1 MRRIGPNSFAI
12 PFGLAALGGAWLAAA
27 DARWAPRAV
36 GEGLFL
42 VAAVVWVA
50 LVVAYG
56 AHVATRP
63 GRLRSDLTHPVLSP
77 FLSLVTATP
86 MVLVS
91 RGLTPYAPAAAT
103 AVTDVLIGL
112 TVLHGAWLTGQL
124 ICSDLG
130 VEQFH
135 PGYLI
140 PPLAG
145 GLLASV
151 AAAQVGQVGLAW
163 ALFGLGTVGW
173 LVVGSIVLGRLFLG
187 PRLPTHLVP
196 TLAIEVAPSAVA
208 GLAWFSLNGGRID
221 AVAHLLA
228 GYGLFMVL
236 VQLRL
241 LPAFS
246 RLRFSVGSWAFVF
259 PWSAVATAA
268 LHWIASS
275 RPVGGH
281 LWAVL
286 VLVAATLLVGAI
298 AARTAVAL
306 YRGTLFPRDPAPA
319 PLPVD
324 RFAPQ
329 P

>member
-1 MRRIGPNSFAI
+1 MHRIGPNSFAI
-12 PFGLAALGGAWLAAA
+12 PFGLAALGGTWSAAA
-27 DARWAPRAV
+27 DARWAPHAV
-36 GEGLFL
+36 GEAVSL

-56 AHVATRP
+56 AGVASRP

-77 FLSLVTATP
+77 FLSLVPATP
-86 MVLVS
+86 MVLVA

-112 TVLHGAWLTGQL
+112 TVLHGAWFTGQW

-140 PPLAG
+140 PTIAG

-208 GLAWFSLNGGRID
+208 GLAWLSLGGGRID

-241 LPAFS
+241 LPAFA
-246 RLRFSVGSWAFVF
+246 RLRFSVGIWAFAF

-268 LHWIASS
+268 LHWIAGS

-306 YRGTLFPRDPAPA
+306 YRGTLFPRDPAP
-319 PLPVD
+319 LPVD